1 MSHRTLMIMG
11 TRPEAI
17 KMAPL
22 VRLFRET
29 EDINPI
35 VCFTGQHRELLEQ
48 VASYFGLEADIDL
61 NLMKPNQTLNGLMAR
76 CIEGLDRAI
85 DHYQPDSVIAQG
97 DTTTVAASAIVAF
110 HTRLPF
116 IHVEA
121 GLRTGDLQSPWP
133 EEFNRRIASIATA
146 VHCAPTSL
154 AAQNLLQEGCLES
167 SVSITG
173 NTVIDALLY
182 AQSKEELRSE
192 QWYQNYPYLR
202 DRRMVLITGHRR
214 ENHGGAL
221 RGLCGAIR
229 QLAEK
234 FPEIAF
240 VYPVHP
246 NPHVRETTSQL
257 LSNAQNIYLT
267 EPAAYPEFV
276 WLMDQSYIIITDS
289 GGVQEEA
296 PSLGKPVLVTRD
308 TTERP
313 EAVTAGAAKLVGTSP
328 QILLQEATL
337 LLSSENEYR
346 SRQVQANPYGDGQAS
361 ARILNIVR
369 KLVHKRLA
377 A

>member
-29 EDINPI
+29 PDIDPVI
-35 VCFTGQHRELLEQ
+35 CFTGQHRELLEQ
-48 VASYFGLEADIDL
+48 VANYFDLKADVNL

-76 CIEGLDRAI
+76 CIEGLDHAI
-85 DHYQPDSVIAQG
+85 EKYQPESVTAQG

-110 HTRLPF
+110 HRQLPF

-121 GLRTGDLQSPWP
+121 GLRTGNLQSPWP
-133 EEFNRRIASIATA
+133 EEFNRRISSIATTI
-146 VHCAPTSL
+146 HCAPTSL
-154 AAQNLLQEGCLES
+154 AAQNLLQEGYPES
-167 SVSITG
+167 SVSVTG

-182 AQSKEELRSE
+182 TQSREKSRSE
-192 QWYQNYPYLR
+192 EWFQTYPYLR

-214 ENHGGAL
+214 ENHGETF
-221 RGLCGAIR
+221 RGLCEAIR
-229 QLAEK
+229 ELAET
-234 FPEIAF
+234 FPDTAF

-246 NPHVRETTSQL
+246 NPHVRETTSEL
-257 LSNAQNIYLT
+257 LSNTQNIHLT

-296 PSLGKPVLVTRD
+296 PTLGKPVLVTRD

-313 EAVTAGAAKLVGTSP
+313 EAVTAGAAKLIGTSP
-328 QILLQEATL
+328 QFLLKEATL

-346 SRQVQANPYGDGQAS
+346 NRQVQANPYGDGQAS
-361 ARILNIVR
+361 TRILDLIRN
-369 KLVHKRLA
+369 LEQKRIA

>member
-1 MSHRTLMIMG
+1 MIMG

-17 KMAPL
+17 KMAPI
-22 VRLFRET
+22 VRLFHET
-29 EDINPI
+29 PDIDPV

-48 VASYFGLEADIDL
+48 VAIYFDLKADIDL

-76 CIEGLDRAI
+76 CIEGLDHAI
-85 DHYQPDSVIAQG
+85 EKYHPESVIAQG

-110 HTRLPF
+110 QKQLPF

-121 GLRTGDLQSPWP
+121 GLRTGNLQSPWP
-133 EEFNRRIASIATA
+133 EEFNRRISSIATTI
-146 VHCAPTSL
+146 HCAPTSL
-154 AAQNLLQEGCLES
+154 AAQNLLREGYPES
-167 SVSITG
+167 TVSVTG

-182 AQSKEELRSE
+182 TQSKEKSRSE
-192 QWYQNYPYLR
+192 KWYQKYPYLR

-214 ENHGGAL
+214 ENHGATL
-221 RGLCGAIR
+221 RGLCNAIR
-229 QLAEK
+229 ELAET
-234 FPEIAF
+234 FPDTAF

-246 NPHVRETTSQL
+246 NPHVRETTAQL
-257 LSNAQNIYLT
+257 LSSTQNIHLT

-296 PSLGKPVLVTRD
+296 PTLGKPVLVTRD

-313 EAVTAGAAKLVGTSP
+313 EAVTAGAAKLIGTSP
-328 QILLQEATL
+328 QILLKEAKL

-346 SRQVQANPYGDGQAS
+346 NRQVQANPYGDGQAS
-361 ARILNIVR
+361 TRILDLIRNLER
-369 KLVHKRLA
+369 KRIA

>member
-1 MSHRTLMIMG
+1 M
-11 TRPEAI
+11 
-17 KMAPL
+17 
-22 VRLFRET
+22 
-29 EDINPI
+29 
-35 VCFTGQHRELLEQ
+35 
-48 VASYFGLEADIDL
+48 
-61 NLMKPNQTLNGLMAR
+61 
-76 CIEGLDRAI
+76 
-85 DHYQPDSVIAQG
+85 
-97 DTTTVAASAIVAF
+97 
-110 HTRLPF
+110 
-116 IHVEA
+116 
-121 GLRTGDLQSPWP
+121 
-133 EEFNRRIASIATA
+133 
-146 VHCAPTSL
+146 
-154 AAQNLLQEGCLES
+154 
-167 SVSITG
+167 
-173 NTVIDALLY
+173 Y

-276 WLMDQSYIIITDS
+276 WLMDQSCIIITDS